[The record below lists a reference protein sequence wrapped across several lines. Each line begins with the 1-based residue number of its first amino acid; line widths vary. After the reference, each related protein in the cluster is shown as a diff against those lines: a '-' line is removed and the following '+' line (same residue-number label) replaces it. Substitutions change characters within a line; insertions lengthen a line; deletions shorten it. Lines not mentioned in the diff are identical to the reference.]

1 MSEFFDKFFDM
12 LKEAIDTKAE
22 EIKESHFKVGDK
34 VICKKSGM
42 SGEIVKLDKE
52 HGDDD
57 EKYYTVKRQDGKS
70 IKYAPDQLE
79 LLKEEIE
86 EESKPHRGRPKKKVL
101 DLQAIEDEFKAAQDD
116 EKRLNKLIMKYGDT
130 EDDDVSKLIRKYMKY
145 NKKSAE
151 DFISRP
157 GATERDTD

>member
-1 MSEFFDKFFDM
+1 MSEFFDKFMNM
-12 LKEAIDTKAE
+12 LKEAIDPKVE
-22 EIKESHFKVGDK
+22 E
-34 VICKKSGM
+34 
-42 SGEIVKLDKE
+42 
-52 HGDDD
+52 
-57 EKYYTVKRQDGKS
+57 
-70 IKYAPDQLE
+70 LE
-79 LLKEEIE
+79 EEIE

-145 NKKSAE
+145 DKKSAE
-151 DFISRP
+151 DFVSRP